1 MWSHL
6 WVQSQIW
13 RLTLWLLCC
22 MQHCVIPE
30 FMTGGFYDDVIK
42 WKYFPRFCP
51 FVRGIPRSP
60 ANSPHKGQWN
70 GALMFSLICAWIDT
84 WVNNG
89 EAGDSRRHWCVI
101 VMPPV
106 DFIHGNA
113 FCTALLA
120 LCEGNPMV
128 NNWFTKNP
136 ATFEPQYVF
145 EQTFEL
151 PVIRNAM
158 ALMRRHCNCIKWNNI
173 SSPPL
178 LLVRG
183 VWYEPLAS
191 SLFDNSDTA
200 GA

>member
-60 ANSPHKGQWN
+60 ENSPHKGQWN
-70 GALMFSLICAWIDT
+70 GALMFSLFCAWIDT
-84 WVNNG
+84 WINNG
-89 EAGDSRRHWCVI
+89 EAGDSRRHWYVI

-136 ATFEPQYVF
+136 AMRNVWAS
-145 EQTFEL
+145 
-151 PVIRNAM
+151 IRFWANIWVTGNS
-158 ALMRRHCNCIKWNNI
+158 RRHGADAT
-173 SSPPL
+173 PL
-178 LLVRG
+178 QLHKMK
-183 VWYEPLAS
+183 
-191 SLFDNSDTA
+191 
-200 GA
+200 